1 MSKGIAVAY
10 SVVGGV
16 LLYSGVK
23 GAKIT
28 DTVGAA
34 LSGDFTTLNAAKPSE
49 PITAQNDSGSTPST
63 APATPAGGSANG
75 QQILGDAMKYNGHK
89 YVFGGASNPTT
100 GWDCSSFAS
109 YVLGHD
115 LNMTLPGNKSWA
127 ALTNSGKS
135 HGPVADEFAHTP
147 GFKKV
152 GTDPTKGQPGDLL
165 VWTGHVGFSTG
176 NGGMFSAF
184 TTQQGT
190 LATAA
195 SAPYAFLG
203 VFRSGA

>member
-1 MSKGIAVAY
+1 MAKGVSVAY
-10 SVVGGV
+10 CVVGGV
-16 LLYSGVK
+16 LLFSGVK
-23 GAKIT
+23 GATIA

-34 LSGDFTTLNAAKPSE
+34 LSGNLTVKNTE
-49 PITAQNDSGSTPST
+49 PITAQNSSGGSTP
-63 APATPAGGSANG
+63 ATPTTPTGGTATG

-115 LNMTLPGNKSWA
+115 LNMQLPGNKSWSE
-127 ALTNSGKS
+127 LTNAGKS

-152 GTDPTKGQPGDLL
+152 SSDPTKGQPGDLL

-176 NGGMFSAF
+176 NGGMFSAYD
-184 TTQQGT
+184 TQSGT
-190 LATAA
+190 LATTA
-195 SAPYAFLG
+195 SAPYLFLG
-203 VFRSGA
+203 VYRGS